1 MTRPQGDHLVF
12 GQTEEATSLLY
23 QELEMV
29 QPNFYPENSA
39 SVHQSELSQET
50 VIDLQRIL
58 DFTSSGV
65 SLMDQQFNGFK
76 QPTGRGRNSSISST
90 GQPTGS
96 PESGISGCELS
107 PHFADPLSPPEYAD
121 PVQVSMQEAN
131 IFSNT
136 TAMDGLTN
144 LLQLQEELMTNTEV
158 ESLTSQSSPLYK
170 DTNPLLGQTRS
181 TQFTSAAATA
191 PSFLAPP
198 LLRTP
203 QYGFPHMASAA
214 AHTAV
219 SPTSSAT
226 SVIVRTNFNQANFSL
241 PGSISLHANHVDA
254 PKVGDNDKS
263 SLPMTVMELETRGE
277 ETEQPVEPKQEP
289 GPDGK
294 YLCYVCGEKAGK
306 HSYYGGQV
314 CASCRAFFRRSV
326 QSKYYEI
333 FECKRDKNCVVNAQT
348 RKNCQ
353 FCRFKKCLESGMKT
367 SWVLSDEERNRRFNK
382 FNKINNMKSVS
393 SDKSQT
399 IKKAPPSRLSELY
412 MAFTLE
418 EQGQLENIQNKFKGQ
433 YCNDTWLKKL
443 LLLNRDAGINLIES
457 AYRVKP
463 IKYETWTW
471 LVQSWSMEFS
481 QNILPH
487 FTKGHNIPS
496 REFSQLINGTNLYV
510 AHTFKTSL
518 CIKLPCIKK
527 ESDDV
532 SQGVANNAGK
542 GGCPMSKQVK
552 ELAASKYDVENLDLS
567 KMLEELDLRESIPS
581 MPAYDDLYPEHW
593 ANNDDLERRH
603 RDLML
608 KIKKWPLNDKNEFD
622 CNLVL
627 MMMLILFFD
636 THANSLAKS
645 ENVGKIQLQ
654 YSILLQRYLK

>member
-1 MTRPQGDHLVF
+1 MG
-12 GQTEEATSLLY
+12 
-23 QELEMV
+23 
-29 QPNFYPENSA
+29 
-39 SVHQSELSQET
+39 
-50 VIDLQRIL
+50 
-58 DFTSSGV
+58 
-65 SLMDQQFNGFK
+65 
-76 QPTGRGRNSSISST
+76 
-90 GQPTGS
+90 
-96 PESGISGCELS
+96 
-107 PHFADPLSPPEYAD
+107 
-121 PVQVSMQEAN
+121 
-131 IFSNT
+131 
-136 TAMDGLTN
+136 
-144 LLQLQEELMTNTEV
+144 
-158 ESLTSQSSPLYK
+158 
-170 DTNPLLGQTRS
+170 
-181 TQFTSAAATA
+181 
-191 PSFLAPP
+191 
-198 LLRTP
+198 
-203 QYGFPHMASAA
+203 
-214 AHTAV
+214 
-219 SPTSSAT
+219 
-226 SVIVRTNFNQANFSL
+226 SL
-241 PGSISLHANHVDA
+241 PGSISLPTNHIEGA
-254 PKVGDNDKS
+254 GDREK
-263 SLPMTVMELETRGE
+263 SLPLMVTELEEDQG
-277 ETEQPVEPKQEP
+277 PLKPKQEP

-333 FECKRDKNCVVNAQT
+333 FECKKDKNCVVNAQT

-382 FNKINNMKSVS
+382 FNKINIKSVS
-393 SDKSQT
+393 GDKSQT

-418 EQGQLENIQNKFKGQ
+418 EQQVLENIQNKFKGQ

-471 LVQSWSMEFS
+471 LVQSWSMAFS

-487 FTKGHNIPS
+487 FTSGYSIPS

-518 CIKLPCIKK
+518 CITLPQIKK
-527 ESDDV
+527 ESDEV
-532 SQGVANNAGK
+532 SQGVADNAGK
-542 GGCPMSKQVK
+542 GGCPMSRQVK
-552 ELAASKYDVENLDLS
+552 ELAASKYDVENLELS
-567 KMLEELDLRESIPS
+567 QMLEELDLKESIPR
-581 MPAYDDLYPEHW
+581 MPAYDDLYPKNW

-603 RDLML
+603 RELMH
-608 KIKKWPLNDKNEFD
+608 KIKLWPIITINDKNEFD

-645 ENVGKIQLQ
+645 ENVGKIQLK
-654 YSILLQRYLK
+654 YSLLLQRYLKSRMVVEQANKKFLESMLLLSETRELYEMNQLHSRT